1 MRKTDQP
8 GMTEMEKHTNIDRI
22 SNLPWDVLD
31 TILVHMP
38 LKEAART
45 SILSSKWRYKWTS
58 LSRFIIDDKCLPSCL
73 SDKVLRWKEIMKIM
87 HQVQSNHSG
96 SIEKFKLAAYCHPI
110 HSDLDQWIQFLTERG
125 LKELVLQEF
134 DSVMRFKLPACLFS
148 CPQLSCL
155 ELYGCVINLSP
166 SFRGFNSLSSLHLA
180 NSSIRSDT
188 LEFLIANCPVLERLT
203 LLNNERSAVLKINN
217 LNLKYLKIDS
227 KFEDICLQN
236 APLLSSVDI
245 RLKMIPRHPDQ
256 GRACNLVR
264 VIGCLYGIKKLTL
277 STHFLEFLASNDIPE
292 RLPAMLDHLLA
303 LDLREV
309 RFDNLKDVRV
319 SFSMLNSAPNLEELI
334 ISVSNSSEVSNTVLD
349 FLRAHCLLETY
360 FIKLKVVKIRGIWGT
375 RTEWEFIKFILAHSP
390 ALEAMTVV
398 KYGGERIP
406 DSLFMQVER
415 ASDHVKVT
423 SLTL

>member
-22 SNLPWDVLD
+22 SNLPWDALD

-38 LKEAART
+38 IKEAART
-45 SILSSKWRYKWTS
+45 SILSSKWRYKWIS
-58 LSRFIIDDKCLPSCL
+58 LSQFIIDDKCLPSSL
-73 SDKVLRWKEIMKIM
+73 SDKVVRWKEIMKII

-96 SIEKFKLAAYCHPI
+96 PIEKFKLAAYCHPN

-125 LKELVLQEF
+125 MKELILQEF
-134 DSVMRFKLPACLFS
+134 DCVQRFKVPACLFS
-148 CPQLSCL
+148 CTRLSCL
-155 ELYGCVINLSP
+155 ELYGCVINPSP
-166 SFRGFNSLSSLHLA
+166 SFRGFKSLASLHLA
-180 NSSIRSDT
+180 HVSIRSDT

-203 LLNNERSAVLKINN
+203 LLNIDHSAVVKINN

-227 KFEDICLQN
+227 KFEDICLKN

-245 RLKMIPRHPDQ
+245 RLKVIPRHPDQ
-256 GRACNLVR
+256 GRTCNLVR
-264 VIGCLYGIKKLTL
+264 VIGCLYGINKLIL
-277 STHFLEFLASNDIPE
+277 SNHSLEFLAHNDVPE
-292 RLPAMLDHLLA
+292 RLPAMLDHLFV

-309 RFDNLKDVRV
+309 RFDSLKDVRV
-319 SFSMLNSAPNLEELI
+319 SLSMLSSAPNLEELI
-334 ISVSNSSEVSNTVLD
+334 ISVSNSTGVLNTVLD
-349 FLRAHCLLETY
+349 FLRAQCLLETY
-360 FIKLKVVKIRGIWGT
+360 FKKLKVVKIRGIWGT

-390 ALEAMTVV
+390 VLEAMTIV
-398 KYGGERIP
+398 KYSGERIP
-406 DSLFMQVER
+406 DSLFLQVDR